1 MLDELFNSTRVLPH
15 PPLINKKKP
24 SVKPHKVILFT
35 ENDLINL
42 EIDFIIYIDKINEYI
57 KLNKWQKKNI
67 T

>member
-24 SVKPHKVILFT
+24 SVKPYKVILFT

-42 EIDFIIYIDKINEYI
+42 EIDFIIYILI
-57 KLNKWQKKNI
+57 K
-67 T
+67 